1 MSWEAFRWTAKSPS
15 ELYHVLGPHG
25 VDDLVRQMIAAVWR
39 DLPAEGRTFDGA
51 VQAARDV
58 FDRNIAVWRRIK
70 KPGPEE
76 FFADLQPH
84 PADGFLRQAMV
95 LTWMMMPRTGGREVK
110 DALRIIADIFDRNLA
125 AWDEDNTT
133 FTGGKQKKSRKPA
146 KPATKAK
153 TAAKAKGAKAM
164 ERPNRTAS
172 NRTPGKDNGRA
183 SKPAKAQPVG
193 APKVASSV
201 RGAST
206 AKNDEVE
213 PLRAEMKRKIER
225 AGPKGRSSPGKNG

>member
-51 VQAARDV
+51 VNAANQV

-110 DALRIIADIFDRNLA
+110 DALRIVSDIFERNLA
-125 AWDEDNTT
+125 AWHEDNTT
-133 FTGGKQKKSRKPA
+133 FTSGKQKKKPRKPA
-146 KPATKAK
+146 KP
-153 TAAKAKGAKAM
+153 AAKAKGAKAM
-164 ERPNRTAS
+164 ERQSRTES
-172 NRTPGKDNGRA
+172 NRTPDKDNGRA
-183 SKPAKAQPVG
+183 TKPAKAQLVG
-193 APKVASSV
+193 APKVATSV

-213 PLRAEMKRKIER
+213 PLRAEMKRKIEG
-225 AGPKGRSSPGKNG
+225 AGRKGRSSPGKNG

>member
-39 DLPAEGRTFDGA
+39 DLPVEGRTFEGA
-51 VQAARDV
+51 VEASRQV

-84 PADGFLRQAMV
+84 PADGFMRQAMV

-110 DALRIIADIFDRNLA
+110 DALRIVSDIFERNLT
-125 AWDEDNTT
+125 AWDEDNAT
-133 FTGGKQKKSRKPA
+133 FTGGNKKKSRKPA
-146 KPATKAK
+146 KPA
-153 TAAKAKGAKAM
+153 AKARKAKAM

-183 SKPAKAQPVG
+183 TRAAKAQPAG
-193 APKVASSV
+193 APKVVGSV
-201 RGAST
+201 RSAAT
-206 AKNDEVE
+206 AKTDEVA
-213 PLRAEMKRKIER
+213 PLRAEMQRKIER
-225 AGPKGRSSPGKNG
+225 AGGRGGRSSPGKNG

>member
-39 DLPAEGRTFDGA
+39 DLPPEGRTFDGA
-51 VQAARDV
+51 VEAARQV

-110 DALRIIADIFDRNLA
+110 DALRIVSDIFERNLT
-125 AWDEDNTT
+125 AWDDDNTT
-133 FTGGKQKKSRKPA
+133 FTGGKQKKKPRKPA
-146 KPATKAK
+146 KP
-153 TAAKAKGAKAM
+153 AAKAKGAKAM
-164 ERPNRTAS
+164 ERH

-183 SKPAKAQPVG
+183 TKPAKAQPVG

>member
-39 DLPAEGRTFDGA
+39 DLPPEGRTFDGA
-51 VQAARDV
+51 VEAARQV

-110 DALRIIADIFDRNLA
+110 DALRIVSDIFERNLT
-125 AWDEDNTT
+125 AWDDDNTT
-133 FTGGKQKKSRKPA
+133 FTGGKQKKKPRKPA
-146 KPATKAK
+146 KP
-153 TAAKAKGAKAM
+153 AAKAKGAKAM
-164 ERPNRTAS
+164 ERQ

-183 SKPAKAQPVG
+183 TKPAKAQPVG

>member
-39 DLPAEGRTFDGA
+39 DLPTEGRTFESG
-51 VQAARDV
+51 VEAARRV
-58 FDRNIAVWRRIK
+58 YDRNIAVWRRIK

-84 PADGFLRQAMV
+84 AADGFMRQPMV

-110 DALRIIADIFDRNLA
+110 DALRIISDIFDRNLA
-125 AWDEDNTT
+125 AWDDDNST
-133 FTGGKQKKSRKPA
+133 FTGGGKKKSRKSA
-146 KPATKAK
+146 KPAAK
-153 TAAKAKGAKAM
+153 PAAKAKGAKAM
-164 ERPNRTAS
+164 ERQSRSAS
-172 NRTPGKDNGRA
+172 NRTPDKDNGRA
-183 SKPAKAQPVG
+183 ARTSKVQPAG
-193 APKVASSV
+193 APKVVGSV
-201 RGAST
+201 RSAST

-225 AGPKGRSSPGKNG
+225 A

>member
-39 DLPAEGRTFDGA
+39 DLPPEGRTFEGA
-51 VQAARDV
+51 VQAARQV

-110 DALRIIADIFDRNLA
+110 DALRIVSDIFERNLA
-125 AWDEDNTT
+125 AWDDDNTT
-133 FTGGKQKKSRKPA
+133 FTGGKQKNKPRKPA
-146 KPATKAK
+146 KP
-153 TAAKAKGAKAM
+153 AAKAKGAKAM
-164 ERPNRTAS
+164 DRQ

-183 SKPAKAQPVG
+183 IKPAKAQPFG

-206 AKNDEVE
+206 AKTDEVE

>member
-39 DLPAEGRTFDGA
+39 DLPAEGRTFEGA
-51 VQAARDV
+51 VQAARQV
-58 FDRNIAVWRRIK
+58 FDRNIGVWKRIK

-110 DALRIIADIFDRNLA
+110 DALRIIADIFERNLA
-125 AWDEDNTT
+125 AWDEDNVT
-133 FTGGKQKKSRKPA
+133 FTGGKKKTRKPA
-146 KPATKAK
+146 KP
-153 TAAKAKGAKAM
+153 AAKAKGAKPWNGPLAP
-164 ERPNRTAS
+164 RQSQPPARTTAAR
-172 NRTPGKDNGRA
+172 NPPKDNP
-183 SKPAKAQPVG
+183 PARQRSSAPSGPPQPRRTVRSRRS
-193 APKVASSV
+193 APK
-201 RGAST
+201 
-206 AKNDEVE
+206 
-213 PLRAEMKRKIER
+213 
-225 AGPKGRSSPGKNG
+225 

>member
-39 DLPAEGRTFDGA
+39 DLPTEGRTFESG
-51 VQAARDV
+51 VEAARQV
-58 FDRNIAVWRRIK
+58 YDRNIAVWRRIK

-84 PADGFLRQAMV
+84 AADGFLRQAMV

-110 DALRIIADIFDRNLA
+110 DALRIIADIFERNLA
-125 AWDEDNTT
+125 AWDDDNTPV
-133 FTGGKQKKSRKPA
+133 TGGGKKKSRKAA
-146 KPATKAK
+146 KPIKP
-153 TAAKAKGAKAM
+153 AAKAKGAKAM
-164 ERPNRTAS
+164 ERQSRTAS

-183 SKPAKAQPVG
+183 TKPAKAQPVG

-206 AKNDEVE
+206 AKDDEVE

-225 AGPKGRSSPGKNG
+225 AGPKGRSSAGKNG

>member
-39 DLPAEGRTFDGA
+39 DLPAEGRTFEGA
-51 VQAARDV
+51 VQASRQV
-58 FDRNIAVWRRIK
+58 FDRNIGVWRRIK

-95 LTWMMMPRTGGREVK
+95 LTWMMMPRSGGREVK
-110 DALRIIADIFDRNLA
+110 DALRIVTDIFERNLT
-125 AWDEDNTT
+125 AWDDDNVT
-133 FTGGKQKKSRKPA
+133 FTGGTKKKSRKPA
-146 KPATKAK
+146 KP
-153 TAAKAKGAKAM
+153 AAKAKGAKAM
-164 ERPNRTAS
+164 ERQPRSAS
-172 NRTPGKDNGRA
+172 NQTPGKDNGRPT
-183 SKPAKAQPVG
+183 KPARAQPAG
-193 APKVASSV
+193 APKVIGSV

-225 AGPKGRSSPGKNG
+225 AGLKGRSSPGKNG